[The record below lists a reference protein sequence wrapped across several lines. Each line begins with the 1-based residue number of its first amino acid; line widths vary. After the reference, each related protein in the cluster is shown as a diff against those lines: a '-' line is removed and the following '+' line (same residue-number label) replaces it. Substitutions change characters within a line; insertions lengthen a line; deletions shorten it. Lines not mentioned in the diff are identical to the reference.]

1 MSPVQILYPMVV
13 LVALTFLVA
22 LLIPVAR
29 FRAAWS
35 QQVTADDFKFGE
47 SAKVPGQVSIPNR
60 NFMNLLEFPVL
71 FHVACLTFY
80 VTKTADQAAL
90 WIAWFYVFLRVVHSL
105 IHLTYNKVYHRLGVY
120 ALSNVVLLTL
130 WIVLLV
136 ALSRQAA

>member
-1 MSPVQILYPMVV
+1 MSPVQILYPLVA

-29 FRAAWS
+29 FRAAWG
-35 QQVTADDFKFGE
+35 QQVTEDDFKFGE

-71 FHVACLTFY
+71 FYVACLTFY

-90 WIAWFYVFLRVVHSL
+90 WIAWFYVALRLVHSL
-105 IHLTYNKVYHRLGVY
+105 IHLTYNKVYHRLGAY
-120 ALSNVVLLTL
+120 ALSNVTLLTL